1 MTSFTLLPCWKIS
14 WQNQGYL
21 KTDLTTKTEHVK
33 FTVWRQF
40 FEGHRSEK
48 PHHPEIT
55 HGYFKAICN
64 ESIDTIINLIQD
76 KFEQPGFKVF
86 GQVEQLFLK
95 SVNKEDHSDEI
106 TTVEST
112 FRGDYDHD
120 LLITERQLLP
130 ALFDDCEP
138 VNFGDIVKDI

>member
-1 MTSFTLLPCWKIS
+1 MLK
-14 WQNQGYL
+14 NQLAKSNL

-40 FEGHRSEK
+40 VEGHRSEK
-48 PHHPEIT
+48 PHHPEIA
-55 HGYFKAICN
+55 HEYFKAICS

-95 SVNKEDHSDEI
+95 SISKEDHSDEI

-112 FRGDYDHD
+112 FRRDYDHD

-130 ALFDDCEP
+130 VLFDYCEP
-138 VNFGDIVKDI
+138 VSFGDIVKDI